1 MQAPEKEQKIQNL
14 KVKTK
19 NVRAKTQ
26 LLKGTGCS
34 ILATLREIYAEV
46 NKQGSVSGLTSA
58 AVDVTQCVHGVK

>member
-1 MQAPEKEQKIQNL
+1 MAAPEKEQKIQNL

-34 ILATLREIYAEV
+34 ILATLRELYAEV
-46 NKQGSVSGLTSA
+46 NKQGSISGFTSA
-58 AVDVTQCVHGVK
+58 AADGAQCVQGVK